1 MSLRCSYHGNSY
13 TVGKQNEK
21 ERSPMNET
29 EEQPGTSLAIVAESL
44 FLANLLLLPGVCFAI
59 LVYLYFKHRHSAP
72 PLARAHLEQT
82 FVASLV
88 GGVLL
93 VIANLAIL
101 LLGGYQSANTWVVLI
116 LYFTTAHSTLVLLGM
131 VGLAKAMA
139 GNEYRYP
146 LIGRI
151 RLPF

>member
-1 MSLRCSYHGNSY
+1 
-13 TVGKQNEK
+13 
-21 ERSPMNET
+21 MNET
-29 EEQPGTSLAIVAESL
+29 NEQPGTQLAIMAEAL
-44 FLANLLLLPGVCFAI
+44 FLSNLLLLPGICFAW
-59 LVYLYFKHRHSAP
+59 LTYLYFKHRNSAP
-72 PLARAHLEQT
+72 ILARNHLKQT
-82 FVASLV
+82 FIASLV

-116 LYFTTAHSTLVLLGM
+116 LYFTTVHSTLVLLGI

-139 GNEYRYP
+139 GSEYRYP

-151 RLPF
+151 PVPF